1 MAMKVQGG
9 RMVPSQS
16 TGRNFTDVEAAI
28 QLGIHL
34 QDKIQKLRFQPGGR
48 DKNLDLAMQRAREA
62 TQALGNFLA
71 GE

>member
-1 MAMKVQGG
+1 MAMRVQGG
-9 RMVPSQS
+9 RMVPTQS
-16 TGRNFTDVEAAI
+16 TGRNFTDVESAI
-28 QLGIHL
+28 QLGSEL

>member
-1 MAMKVQGG
+1 
-9 RMVPSQS
+9 MVPTQS
-16 TGRNFTDVEAAI
+16 TGRNFTDVESAI
-28 QLGIHL
+28 QLGSEL

>member
-9 RMVPSQS
+9 RMVPIQS

-28 QLGIHL
+28 QLGIQL

>member
-1 MAMKVQGG
+1 MAVRFQGG
-9 RMVPSQS
+9 QAVPQS
-16 TGRNFTDVEAAI
+16 TGRNFNDVEAAI
-28 QLGIHL
+28 HIGVQL